1 MKWEPGK
8 LAGTGLEIPVQGSIN
23 VNRSRLAD
31 VTGEDQRSSKSSL
44 PQGHY
49 AKGGLGS
56 LWNTFVDL
64 RCFSIDKLMAEIER
78 VAETLLLQRIDQG
91 KESAET

>member
-23 VNRSRLAD
+23 VNRARLAD
-31 VTGEDQRSSKSSL
+31 GAGEDQRSSRSSL

-49 AKGGLGS
+49 AKGGLS
-56 LWNTFVDL
+56 SVWDNLVDL
-64 RCFSIDKLMAEIER
+64 RCFSRDQMMAEIER
-78 VAETLLLQRIDQG
+78 VAETRLLQRFDQG
-91 KESAET
+91 KETVET